1 MLFNNLRISCSST
14 KINWPCSRCF
24 NNCRTFTINHA
35 KGLPSSYVS
44 SWRLRQSPTWKIV
57 TLEMGGKS
65 PKIVF
70 NDADLDPSLS
80 TSLPHGILSVL
91 PFICQ
96 SFLCS
101 RIPIL
106 QLEPQV
112 VLPRVSL
119 SSLYNEFLERFSGK
133 QAKSLRFGDTLKFCR
148 GVLPMSSSV

>member
-1 MLFNNLRISCSST
+1 
-14 KINWPCSRCF
+14 
-24 NNCRTFTINHA
+24 
-35 KGLPSSYVS
+35 
-44 SWRLRQSPTWKIV
+44 
-57 TLEMGGKS
+57 MGGKS

-70 NDADLDPSLS
+70 NDADLDPSLP

-91 PFICQ
+91 PFIYQ

-112 VLPRVSL
+112 VLARVSL

-133 QAKSLRFGDTLKFCR
+133 QAKSVRFGDPLKFAEGSYQGPQVSRAQFDVCLSLFR
-148 GVLPMSSSV
+148 HSNNNCK